1 MQKFRRVGKNLAI
14 DTETGIYYT
23 DFTLKG
29 RRRRRS
35 LRTTI
40 LKTAKRLL
48 PQVKEEETIAA
59 HFDGESHSFLAVAT
73 KWARE
78 YLPASVKPNTA
89 KRYEVS
95 VKQLKPYFKDKA
107 IDEIGKA
114 DIGNYVSARQGAGV
128 GNGTI
133 RRDLSAL
140 ASILDFAEG
149 LGWREGNCARDWAG
163 RGKTKRLKEKPYT
176 VTIPT
181 GAAVAQLIAR
191 CSPMFG
197 ACVRLLA
204 ETGMRQNEAVTLEW
218 PQVDLQRREIT
229 LLKTK
234 NSRPRVISI
243 DPITAAWLGRLER
256 CTNETV
262 SEDRRRTVFQSPR
275 GGAYRN
281 FSSRF
286 RAVAARHLGV
296 GAFRCHDLRHA
307 FAVRKLREGWRL
319 EDLKTHLGHSSVK
332 VTESRYLAYI
342 SQSEERR
349 EAEWLKKQESA

>member
-1 MQKFRRVGKNLAI
+1 MDCGAGGKAMSKDFERVAKNLLRHKI
-14 DTETGIYYT
+14 SKIYYS

-40 LKTAKRLL
+40 RKTANQILA
-48 PQVKEEETIAA
+48 QVKEEETVAA
-59 HFDGESHSFLAVAT
+59 HFGQESHSFLITAT

-78 YLPASVKPNTA
+78 YLPASVKPSTA

-107 IDEIGKA
+107 IHEIDKA
-114 DIGNYVSARQGAGV
+114 SIGAYVSARQAAGAE
-128 GNGTI
+128 NGTI
-133 RRDLSAL
+133 RRDLTAL
-140 ASILDFAEG
+140 GSILNFAEG
-149 LGWREGNCARDWAG
+149 LDWREGNPARDFAG
-163 RGKTKRLKEKPYT
+163 RRVRERQYVVQIPRAEDIDRL
-176 VTIPT
+176 
-181 GAAVAQLIAR
+181 VAK
-191 CSPMFG
+191 CSSMFG
-197 ACVRLLA
+197 ACTRLLA

-243 DPITAAWLGRLER
+243 DLSTALWLGRLAQDR
-256 CTNETV
+256 TSETV
-262 SEDRRRTVFQSPR
+262 VFPSPSGR
-275 GGAYRN
+275 HYAN

-286 RAVAARHLGV
+286 AAIARSLEIRL
-296 GAFRCHDLRHA
+296 FRCHDLRHA

-332 VTESRYLAYI
+332 VTERYLAYI
-342 SQSEERR
+342 AQSEERR
-349 EAEWLKKQESA
+349 EVAWHKEQSA